1 MSTEIE
7 RKYLVHKQLL
17 PNLDVYK
24 CDTIIQG
31 YLSTNSELT
40 VRLRIKNDLAY
51 LTFKGPRKGI
61 SRIEI
66 EFPVDL
72 AVAEDLISSFQLT
85 LLSKKRYTIPFK
97 EIFVEL
103 DVFEQR
109 LEGLILAE
117 IEMSSEKQAIEL
129 PEWIGEDVSVK
140 EEYYNVNLI
149 KS

>member
-1 MSTEIE
+1 MATEIE
-7 RKYLVHKQLL
+7 RKYLVHKHLL

-31 YLSTNSELT
+31 YLSTNPELT
-40 VRLRIKNDLAY
+40 VRLRIKNDLSY
-51 LTFKGPRKGI
+51 LTFKGPRQGF
-61 SRIEI
+61 SRTEI

-72 AVAEDLISSFQLT
+72 AVAEDLISSFQLA

-103 DVFEQR
+103 DVFERR

-117 IEMSSEKQAIEL
+117 IEMSSEKQPIEL
-129 PEWIGEDVSVK
+129 PEWIAEDVSVK